1 MDFIYKV
8 RQTCLVYKIYDEQ
21 LYSDKRSREPFG
33 ANKGAT
39 MWSVQACWALL
50 LATSVLH
57 RGHGAVLAEEK
68 KEATEDWE
76 GWPVY
81 MEGCYLAFLD
91 GGMSKED
98 TGRFYQSVEQE
109 ANRGLNVTKMA
120 ELHEATSGFVFMG
133 DNESAEVV
141 SQHTQLY
148 PET

>member
-1 MDFIYKV
+1 
-8 RQTCLVYKIYDEQ
+8 
-21 LYSDKRSREPFG
+21 
-33 ANKGAT
+33 

-57 RGHGAVLAEEK
+57 RGHGAVLAEEEK
-68 KEATEDWE
+68 KEATADRE

-91 GGMSKED
+91 DGMSKED

-133 DNESAEVV
+133 DNESAEEV
-141 SQHTQLY
+141 SQQIHIAIPGDEAT
-148 PET
+148 